1 MRTVGVAVLC
11 ALLGGA
17 AGAGVAVL
25 LDEDEG
31 GGTSTT
37 TVARQAPLDNPR
49 AQTDGDSLTPA
60 AIYERDAPGVVFIEA
75 EVVQQSASP
84 FDIGP
89 QPRGQSTGTGFVIDG
104 QGRILTNA
112 HVVEGAAR
120 VRVQFADDKIAE
132 AEIKGRDRSSDLALL
147 TVDPKGLELKPLEL
161 GTSRDV
167 QVGDPT
173 VAIGNPFGLSRTLT
187 TGVISAKQRQI
198 DAPDGFQIRD
208 VLQTDAAIN
217 PGNSG
222 GPLIDASG
230 KVIGVNSA
238 IRTEGGGSIGIGF
251 AVPID
256 TAKRILPDLRTK
268 GRVERAYLGVS
279 TATVTPADNLRVDR
293 GAFVE
298 GVEPGGPAEEGEI
311 QMGDIVVRIDG
322 RPIESSEDVAAAIDA
337 KKPGDRVKVE
347 VIREGEPETLE
358 VELGKRPDQLVGG

>member
-1 MRTVGVAVLC
+1 MRTPVVAALC
-11 ALLGGA
+11 AVLGGA
-17 AGAGVAVL
+17 AGAGVTLL
-25 LDEDEG
+25 LDDDGDG
-31 GGTSTT
+31 GATKT
-37 TVARQAPLDNPR
+37 TVVRQAPLDSGAAAR
-49 AQTDGDSLTPA
+49 EGGALTPA
-60 AIYERDAPGVVFIEA
+60 AIYERDAPGVVFIQA

-89 QPRGQSTGTGFVIDG
+89 RQRGESTGTGFVIDDKG
-104 QGRILTNA
+104 SILTNA
-112 HVVEGAAR
+112 HVVEDAQR

-132 AEIKGRDRSSDLALL
+132 AKIKGRDRSSDLALL
-147 TVDPKGLELKPLEL
+147 EVDPEGLDLKPLAL

-279 TATVTPADNLRVDR
+279 TATVLPENNLRVDR
-293 GAFVE
+293 GAFVD
-298 GVEPGGPAEEGEI
+298 GVEPGGPAEKDL
-311 QMGDIVVRIDG
+311 QPGDIIVKIDG
-322 RPIESSEDVAAAIDA
+322 RAIDSAEDVGAAIDP
-337 KKPGDRVKVE
+337 KKPGDRVKIE
-347 VIREGEPETLE
+347 VVRQGDRETLD
-358 VELGKRPDQLVGG
+358 VELGKRPEQLVGG